1 MNNIYSYLKNLVQKF
16 DFEQILTLNFEGGN
30 PDHDALALLVNKFS
44 KNYSKIPIFFPAYN
58 SRKTFGLPL
67 SVFKPLR
74 TQEAFFYSK
83 NLGFFCWID
92 SFKIAFIY
100 KSEWKAFIKLFPF
113 IFLNLIFSRKVYFS
127 NVINL
132 KSVNWFKSLS
142 FIIYKSKIKKI
153 LNSIKNI

>member
-1 MNNIYSYLKNLVQKF
+1 MALLGVNKKNIYYLNNYFIVDDLKLYESVNNIYSYLKNLVQKF

-83 NLGFFCWID
+83 I
-92 SFKIAFIY
+92 
-100 KSEWKAFIKLFPF
+100 
-113 IFLNLIFSRKVYFS
+113 
-127 NVINL
+127 
-132 KSVNWFKSLS
+132 
-142 FIIYKSKIKKI
+142 
-153 LNSIKNI
+153 